1 MLCLVVRTR
10 YNCLPALSGV
20 IVCMPREF
28 FGSKG
33 IDAVEGFFWRNALSL
48 YRYQATSN
56 HQGSFYRYDKQT
68 A

>member
-1 MLCLVVRTR
+1 
-10 YNCLPALSGV
+10 
-20 IVCMPREF
+20 MPREF

-33 IDAVEGFFWRNALSL
+33 IDAVEGFFWRNALSV